1 LRIWFLCAAL
11 EAGLR
16 VEREAATLA
25 PGERGLA
32 RQSSVRLA
40 AGVAAG
46 KAADEGKAGA
56 GTRGRPDPARLLAW
70 YDRHRRRLPW
80 RAPPGERQGP
90 YKVFLSEIMLQ
101 QTTVAA
107 VAPYFANFLA
117 RWPSV
122 EALARAPLSEVLSAW
137 AGLGYYARARNL
149 HAGAKAVAE
158 RYAGRFPISVDE
170 LIALPGIGPYTAAAI
185 ASIAFEQRAAPVDGN
200 WERVVSRLF
209 AVEEP
214 LPKAKPQLR
223 SLAETLLPDAR
234 YGDFAQAMMD
244 LGATICTPRKPAC
257 ALCPWNDVCAARV
270 EGEPERYPVK
280 LAKAAR
286 PTRRG
291 VAFLIVRADGA
302 VLARSRPMEGLLGG
316 MTEVPSTPWE
326 ETLPPDPTQHAPLK
340 TAWTALNTPV
350 THVFSHFALE
360 LSVWRANVPAGTAA
374 PAGHRWVPMRGI
386 DDEAFP
392 SVMRKV
398 LART

>member
-1 LRIWFLCAAL
+1 MAPESAIW
-11 EAGLR
+11 
-16 VEREAATLA
+16 A

-32 RQSSVRLA
+32 RRSSVRLA
-40 AGVAAG
+40 AGAAAR
-46 KAADEGKAGA
+46 KAEAEENAGSGA
-56 GTRGRPDPARLLAW
+56 ARRPDPARLLAW

-80 RAPPGERQGP
+80 RAPPGERQDP

-107 VAPYFANFLA
+107 VVPYFASFLA
-117 RWPSV
+117 RWPTV
-122 EALARAPLSEVLSAW
+122 AALAAAPLGEVLSAW

-149 HAGAKAVAE
+149 HAGARAVAE
-158 RYAGRFPISVDE
+158 RHAGRFPTKVDE
-170 LIALPGIGPYTAAAI
+170 LLALPGIGPYTAAAI
-185 ASIAFEQRAAPVDGN
+185 ASIAFEERAAPVDGN

-209 AVEEP
+209 ACAEP
-214 LPKAKPQLR
+214 LPKAKPRLR
-223 SLAETLLPDAR
+223 ALAETLLPDAR

-257 ALCPWNDVCAARV
+257 ALCPWDDACAARAQ
-270 EGEPERYPVK
+270 GEPERYPVK
-280 LAKAAR
+280 LAKLAR

-291 VAFLIVRADGA
+291 VAFLAVRADGA

-326 ETLPPDPTQHAPLK
+326 QTLPADPAPHAPFEA
-340 TAWTALNTPV
+340 AWMALNAPV

-360 LSVWRANVPAGTAA
+360 LTVWRAHLPSGTAA
-374 PAGHRWVPMRGI
+374 PAGHRWVPAHGI
-386 DDEAFP
+386 ESEAFP

-398 LART
+398 LARV